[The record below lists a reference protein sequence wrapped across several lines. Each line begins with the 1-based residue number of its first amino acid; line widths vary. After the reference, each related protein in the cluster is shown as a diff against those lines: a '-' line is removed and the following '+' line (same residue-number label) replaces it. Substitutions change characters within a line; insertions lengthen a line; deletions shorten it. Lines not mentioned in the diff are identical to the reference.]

1 MKQSLTRQAVI
12 SVASCW
18 LVTVVAVQRP
28 AFAVRNFKIGDSL
41 SSLFEP
47 STDGADS
54 IYESEQLADRP
65 AAIIFWRPNHELSLE
80 ALRDLQAVAQEIGP
94 GEFTLLAVDAKRS
107 TTQEVQAALSEKDI
121 SVSVLLDPQRILY
134 ERVGLIVCPTT
145 LLFDAKGKLRFVLA
159 SHAPHFR
166 LTIQA
171 RLRFLLGQIDEQTMD
186 ELLEPTLFKIDH
198 DLVAAGRTY
207 NLGKQLQAAGRSDQA
222 KAAYKKAIFQYPA
235 LTEAHCALGFL
246 ELEAGDL
253 QAAAQ
258 RFESSLAFQPNS
270 SAAQL
275 GQAAVLAR
283 TKKVQEAEQILL
295 SLLAA
300 PSKPVFVRVRYE
312 LARIHHI
319 RGEFEKAAGYYRD
332 ALAAVFPEAGANSS
346 APKTPPSGNTKQE
359 LIKPK
364 GRR

>member
-1 MKQSLTRQAVI
+1 MKQFFTRQAVI

-41 SSLFEP
+41 SSLFAP
-47 STDGADS
+47 SADGADA
-54 IYESEQLADRP
+54 IYESERLADRP
-65 AAIIFWRPNHELSLE
+65 VAIIFWRPNHELSLE
-80 ALRDLQAVAQEIGP
+80 ALSDLQAVAQEVGV
-94 GEFTLLAVDAKRS
+94 GEFALLAIDGKRS
-107 TTQEVQAALSEKDI
+107 TAQEVQADLSEKDI
-121 SVSVLLDPQRILY
+121 SVSVLLDPQRTLY

-159 SHAPHFR
+159 SHAPYFR
-166 LTIQA
+166 MTVQA

-186 ELLEPTLFKIDH
+186 ELLEPTIFKIDH

-207 NLGKQLQAAGRSDQA
+207 NLGKQLQAEGKSDQA
-222 KAAYKKAIFQYPA
+222 QAAYKKAVFQYPA

-246 ELEAGDL
+246 ELEAGNL

-258 RFESSLAFQPNS
+258 RFENSLAFQAN
-270 SAAQL
+270 SAAARL

-283 TKKVQEAEQILL
+283 TNKVQEAEQILM

-300 PSKPVFVRVRYE
+300 PSKPISVRVRYE
-312 LARIHHI
+312 LARICHI
-319 RGEFEKAAGYYRD
+319 RGDFEKAAGYYQD
-332 ALAAVFPEAGANSS
+332 ALARVFPEAGANLSRRKTSS
-346 APKTPPSGNTKQE
+346 SGTTKQE
-359 LIKPK
+359 PIKSIS
-364 GRR
+364 R